1 MASLQTIL
9 IGINTKLSGIIM
21 SAKHSDS
28 SNEADMLELDDV
40 VEAYCGYISDVS
52 RTVSSILNTATSNQE
67 KMIWYNNIVG
77 AYNHFVSQTECYD
90 GTEIENVLSPIF
102 HLTESFIDKIASLIK
117 P

>member
-28 SNEADMLELDDV
+28 SNEADILELDDV

-52 RTVSSILNTATSNQE
+52 RTITSILNETTSKQE

-77 AYNHFVSQTECYD
+77 AYNHFVSKTECFD
-90 GTEIENVLSPIF
+90 GTEIEEILKPIF
-102 HLTESFIDKIASLIK
+102 YLTENFIDNVVSLIK

>member
-28 SNEADMLELDDV
+28 SNEADILELDDV
-40 VEAYCGYISDVS
+40 VEAYSGYISDVS
-52 RTVSSILNTATSNQE
+52 RTIPSILNETTSKQE
-67 KMIWYNNIVG
+67 KMTWYNNIVG
-77 AYNHFVSQTECYD
+77 AYNHFVSKTECYD
-90 GTEIENVLSPIF
+90 GTEIEDVLSPIF
-102 HLTESFIDKIASLIK
+102 HLTESFIDKVASIIK